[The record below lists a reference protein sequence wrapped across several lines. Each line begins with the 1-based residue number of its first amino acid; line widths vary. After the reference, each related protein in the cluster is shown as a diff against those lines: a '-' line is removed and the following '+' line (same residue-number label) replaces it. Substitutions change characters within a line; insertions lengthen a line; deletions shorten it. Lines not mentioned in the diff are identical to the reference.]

1 MKKLA
6 ILVIALMIVL
16 SSCASSRTFQ
26 IDGQTVEV
34 KPYGWANKEA
44 RYNDRVVYEVSL
56 GNAVWSAIGFE
67 TIVLPIWLTGWQL
80 WQPVKV
86 KEDREVKPVKN

>member
-6 ILVIALMIVL
+6 ILAMALMIL
-16 SSCASSRTFQ
+16 ISSCASSRTFQ
-26 IDGQTVEV
+26 IDGQTVEI

-44 RYNDRVVYEVSL
+44 RYNDQVVYEVSL
-56 GNAVWSAIGFE
+56 GNAIWSAIGFE

-80 WQPVKV
+80 FQPVRL
-86 KEDREVKPVKN
+86 KEEKRVEPVRN